1 MLVLT
6 IYNKKLKEV
15 YTFAAN
21 ILKQIYHTVLDII
34 EVVYE
39 EKCTADSK
47 LMSDELTLDHK
58 KYINAL
64 DSKHKIR
71 TLSDYLDKMDKIDDD
86 ILNLSTEGMELGTQ
100 YPVFQ
105 PIDITEELLRRT
117 QELLLKFAITNKIVV
132 AGGVVAGKLAKQE
145 D

>member
-1 MLVLT
+1 
-6 IYNKKLKEV
+6 
-15 YTFAAN
+15 
-21 ILKQIYHTVLDII
+21 
-34 EVVYE
+34 
-39 EKCTADSK
+39 
-47 LMSDELTLDHK
+47 MSGELTLDHE

-64 DSKHKIR
+64 DSEHKIR
-71 TLSDYLDKMDKIDDD
+71 TLSDYLNKMDKIDDD

-105 PIDITEELLRRT
+105 PIDITKELLKRT

>member
-1 MLVLT
+1 M
-6 IYNKKLKEV
+6 
-15 YTFAAN
+15 
-21 ILKQIYHTVLDII
+21 
-34 EVVYE
+34 
-39 EKCTADSK
+39 
-47 LMSDELTLDHK
+47 DH
-58 KYINAL
+58 
-64 DSKHKIR
+64 
-71 TLSDYLDKMDKIDDD
+71 IDDD

-105 PIDITEELLRRT
+105 PIDITKELLKRT